1 MKEILKLNTYI
12 REDIGYEILKNI
24 FACKLYNWYS

>member
-12 REDIGYEILKNI
+12 REDISYKTLRNI
-24 FACKLYNWYS
+24 FTCKLYN